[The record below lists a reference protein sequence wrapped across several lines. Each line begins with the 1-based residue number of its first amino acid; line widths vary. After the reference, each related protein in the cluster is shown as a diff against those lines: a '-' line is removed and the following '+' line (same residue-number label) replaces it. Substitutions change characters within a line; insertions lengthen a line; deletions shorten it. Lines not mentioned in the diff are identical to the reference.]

1 MFIKTFWV
9 TVKNLLRSPTCIF
22 CLAVVMVAA
31 IYSVFQGMY
40 GYYLPELKEIIYDTD
55 PRYVLDYKTAVQHVT
70 NALSEIL
77 AYSIPIYTVICTAVI
92 LIRDYGDGFFEI
104 EHAYGINRFA
114 YLCGRLCALCGV
126 LFAITFA
133 VYAFSYYLFV
143 FTRGGVDGMTT
154 SQILLDSVPRIIR
167 MAFAKGLT
175 NVVFYVCL
183 TYMAGALFKSGIIA
197 AACGMVYA
205 IFCYMSEL
213 LLSASLKQIGAT
225 AFFDWFHP
233 LPQKLSDY
241 LYYYDTEWF
250 DELCAARGASLSAA
264 IACIGLLA
272 GIALVCAVIAYLRI
286 RKRNI

>member
-1 MFIKTFWV
+1 MFGITFRN
-9 TVKNLLRSPTCIF
+9 TLKNLLRSPTCIF
-22 CLAVVMVAA
+22 CLAVVLIVAV
-31 IYSVFQGMY
+31 YSVFQGMY

-92 LIRDYGDGFFEI
+92 LTRDYGDGFYEI
-104 EHAYGINRFA
+104 EHSYGINRLA
-114 YLCGRLCALCGV
+114 YLCGRLCALCCC
-126 LFAITFA
+126 LFAVTFA

-143 FTRGGVDGMTT
+143 FTRGGIEGMTT
-154 SQILLDSVPRIIR
+154 AQLILDSVPRIVR
-167 MAFAKGLT
+167 MAYAKGLT
-175 NVVFYVCL
+175 NVMFYVCL
-183 TYMAGALFKSGIIA
+183 TYMVGALCKSGIVA
-197 AACGMVYA
+197 AAGGMVYA

-213 LLSASLKQIGAT
+213 LLSATLKKIGAT

-250 DELCAARGASLSAA
+250 DELYTARGASLSSAL
-264 IACIGLLA
+264 ACIGFLA
-272 GIALVCAVIAYLRI
+272 GTALVCAVIAYLCI